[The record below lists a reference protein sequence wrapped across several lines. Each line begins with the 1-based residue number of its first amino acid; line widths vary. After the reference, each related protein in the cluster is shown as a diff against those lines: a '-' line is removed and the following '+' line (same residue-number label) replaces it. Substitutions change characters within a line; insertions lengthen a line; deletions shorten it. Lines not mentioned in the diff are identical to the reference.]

1 MNKLTK
7 TECVYL
13 TLATVI
19 AVVSAVVVFGINL
32 L

>member
-7 TECVYL
+7 TEYVYL